1 MKTGINWLQDYLSRD
16 EFDSVKNL
24 LHNKYRLFNNAGD
37 ALDHCLTWANTS
49 QGHSYW
55 SDIKSEI
62 WAGTRQPLQDSTRYV
77 CRREVVQNEF
87 GKWMLKDN
95 AHAVVG
101 DVRYYHHKDVCRHI
115 DIGEYAGEYAHENN
129 VVVSDYSDKTML
141 DSHSKCTT
149 DGRCFHEDEVDDY
162 SIVWAENIDEW
173 ADEDDCRWG
182 IYNRR
187 GQEGWLY
194 DDGDLIF
201 CDENSTYYA
210 SEDVAN
216 SNDIYFHNGEY
227 RHSDNIHDEDD
238 DNYCVRD
245 YHHFSR
251 IAKYGRET
259 PNFTV
264 GFEIEKE
271 DRGAKCLNDAQ
282 DIYDHTKWCHEK
294 DGSLDSYSGFELVSP
309 ILDLYDTEALLKE
322 FNHPYIKPLINASWD
337 SDSCG
342 GHINIGSSKYNSEQL
357 ANGIVGFFPLL
368 YAMYPNRLDKSYS
381 QAKSKHRYFESR
393 DKYSSVLI
401 KPNVVELRIFPAVR
415 GVDNLMWRV
424 GLVRLMVENLYKS
437 ELDVLKMMLNTRSR
451 LYKHLSKVY
460 TPEKMIDNVS
470 MFIKYSNIYNG
481 TMLEFPKKKENKTK
495 TNN

>member
-1 MKTGINWLQDYLSRD
+1 MKTGIHWLQDYLTQD
-16 EFDSVKNL
+16 ELGSVKSL
-24 LHNKYRLFNNAGD
+24 LHDKYRLYNNAED
-37 ALDHCLTWANTS
+37 ALDYCLTWSNTN
-49 QGHSYW
+49 QGHEYW

-62 WAGTRQPLQDSTRYV
+62 RLGKRQPLRDSTRYV
-77 CRREVVQNEF
+77 CGREVVQNEF
-87 GKWMLKDN
+87 GKWLLRGN
-95 AHAVVG
+95 AHDIAG
-101 DVRYYHHKDVCRHI
+101 GKRYYHHKDVCRYI
-115 DIGEYAGEYAHENN
+115 DIGNFEGEYAHENN
-129 VVVSDYSDKTML
+129 VVVSYYSDKTML
-141 DSHSKCTT
+141 DSESKCTT

-194 DDGDLIF
+194 DDGNLVYWDS
-201 CDENSTYYA
+201 NSTYYA
-210 SEDVAN
+210 SESVAN
-216 SNDIYFHNGEY
+216 DNDIYYHNGEY
-227 RHSDNIHDEDD
+227 RHSDDIHDEDD

-251 IAKYGRET
+251 VSKYGRDT

-271 DRGAKCLNDAQ
+271 DRDAKCLNDAQ
-282 DIYDHTKWCHEK
+282 DIYDSTKWCHER
-294 DGSLDSYSGFELVSP
+294 DSSLDSYSGFELVSP
-309 ILDLYDTEALLKE
+309 ILDLYDTDTLLKE

-342 GHINIGSSKYNSEQL
+342 GHINIGSSKYNSEQI

-368 YAMYPNRLDKSYS
+368 YAMYPNRLDKNYS

-415 GVDNLMWRV
+415 NVDNLMWRV

-460 TPEKMIDNVS
+460 TPEKMIDKVS
-470 MFIKYSNIYNG
+470 MFIKCSNIYNG
-481 TMLEFPKKKENKTK
+481 TMLELPKKKENKTK

>member
-1 MKTGINWLQDYLSRD
+1 MKTGIHWLQDYLSRD

-24 LHNKYRLFNNAGD
+24 LHNKYRLYSNAAD
-37 ALDHCLTWANTS
+37 ALDYCLTWAETS

-55 SDIKSEI
+55 SDIKNEMRS
-62 WAGTRQPLQDSTRYV
+62 GSRSPLQDSTRYV
-77 CRREVVQNEF
+77 CRREVVQNEY

-95 AHAVVG
+95 AHAIVG
-101 DVRYYHHKDVCRHI
+101 CYRYYHHKDVCRYI
-115 DIGEYAGEYAHENN
+115 DIGEFEGHYAHENN
-129 VVVSDYSDKTML
+129 VITSDYSDKTMSA
-141 DSHSKCTT
+141 DEAKYTT
-149 DGRCFHEDEVDDY
+149 DNRCFHEDEASDY
-162 SIVWAENIDEW
+162 NIVWAENIDEW
-173 ADEDDCRWG
+173 ADEDDCLWG
-182 IYNRR
+182 VYNSR
-187 GQEGWLY
+187 GREAWLY
-194 DDGDLIF
+194 NDGDLVY
-201 CDENSTYYA
+201 CDENSTYYS
-210 SEDVAN
+210 SEAVAN
-216 SNDIYFHNGEY
+216 ANDIYYHDGQY

-238 DNYCVRD
+238 DDYCVRD

-251 IAKYGRET
+251 VSKYGRET

-271 DRGAKCLNDAQ
+271 DRGAKCGNDAQ
-282 DIYDHTKWCHEK
+282 DIYDATKWCHEK
-294 DGSLDSYSGFELVSP
+294 DSSLDSYSGFELVSP
-309 ILDLYDTEALLKE
+309 ILDLYDTDTLLKE
-322 FNHPYIKPLINASWD
+322 FNHPMIKPLINASW
-337 SDSCG
+337 SSESCG
-342 GHINIGSSKYNSEQL
+342 GHINVGSSKYNSEQL

-381 QAKSKHRYFESR
+381 QAKSKHRYFENK

-460 TPEKMIDNVS
+460 TPEKMIDKVS

-481 TMLEFPKKKENKTK
+481 TMLEFPTKKENKTK